1 MLVPH
6 LSCLLVCIVVV
17 GIGAVVH
24 MTVCGIGSAK
34 AKKDG
39 EEENAWE
46 RSKGAHPF
54 PNLNLNEE
62 KRPFQKVSTDIMG
75 YVN

>member
-1 MLVPH
+1 
-6 LSCLLVCIVVV
+6 
-17 GIGAVVH
+17 